1 MTGDNMNKIEFTR
14 LSNKQLKERYLMLRN
29 SNNYFAKQELMKLS
43 NYLVKNDLTEIVL
56 C

>member
-1 MTGDNMNKIEFTR
+1 MTGDNMNKIEFAK

-43 NYLVKNDLTEIVL
+43 NYLVKNDLTEVIL

>member
-1 MTGDNMNKIEFTR
+1 
-14 LSNKQLKERYLMLRN
+14 MLRN

-43 NYLVKNDLTEIVL
+43 NYLVKNDLTEVIL